1 MVSKK
6 ASALSSKS
14 ASSSSANNKRSS
26 LQNSTKTSN
35 HNKIGGKSVKK
46 VQVSQSAQKE
56 LASLLDELRSSL
68 ASGEG
73 EELQKQQQQQQQPI
87 HFDVGDKRM
96 VKKIVSLVSS
106 FVMSIHVY
114 FMVVKNVSIGTFE
127 SCLLS
132 LYKTSTNEVI
142 YESNLT

>member
-73 EELQKQQQQQQQPI
+73 EELQKQQQQQPI